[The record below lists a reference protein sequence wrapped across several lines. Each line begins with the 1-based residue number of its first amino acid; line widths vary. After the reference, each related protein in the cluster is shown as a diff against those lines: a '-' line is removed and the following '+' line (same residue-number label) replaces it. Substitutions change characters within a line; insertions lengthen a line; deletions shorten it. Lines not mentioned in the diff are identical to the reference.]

1 MARNRTGNRSGTS
14 ATTATN
20 GTRATLMDQA
30 SDELE
35 DSGPPTIKFFPHQEL
50 PAGRPSLHFSPIAR
64 TLPSTSSIIKV
75 GRYSEREG
83 IPIANPTTP
92 SDAPVGFKSKVVSR
106 KHCEFSFQHGS
117 WYIKDVASSSGTFL
131 NHVRLSQ
138 PNQVSRL
145 FPVKDGDVVQLG
157 IDFRGGEEM
166 IFRCVKIRIECN
178 RSWQQRPN
186 KFNQERHAQLVRKK
200 PDVAGTAG
208 ATVTENSG
216 ECSIC
221 LSSVM
226 SLFVAP
232 CAHVWHFKCIYPL
245 IIGKRYPH
253 FTCPNCR
260 AVWNLEEE
268 VDNEE
273 YDGDREGLSQLID
286 GQAAGDELQNATVLA
301 TDTTAARDAQLVGAG
316 AGALD
321 ADNDTSMITGN
332 LSMDESN
339 SNDEAA
345 PGPPQRSSSESDKEH
360 MEELQNEVQ
369 RAARINRQQSSPV
382 RNLVRTITTTSYV
395 KGSKPSEAE
404 LADIERTVRILIA
417 IPYTVKNH
425 LRAEWGAAFAKNTS
439 DISNSAEVANP
450 KYNPEY
456 ADLLPPA
463 MEGHEDQGLGLP
475 LQLTF
480 FVDGFVKRAFDR
492 GWYGAP
498 QASQLQVQL
507 NTLTDAY
514 GKMEMIRMTP
524 FPVAHLIHARQ
535 VLALY
540 GAVLPF
546 AMVDELGWWTV
557 PIVTLIIFTLY
568 GIEGIGSQLEDPF
581 GYDRNDI
588 KMDAI
593 AEDARIEMTVT
604 LEEWK
609 RVSRSSDLSSEMFIE
624 PRRAS
629 LR

>member
-1 MARNRTGNRSGTS
+1 MRFNEPPESTANNPRVRADGSFRRHRRRPTYPLLHSARRKPRRWPLVLRFIKGAIHGAIIIPIVCHAMFAVAIVCLHRYAHVDLDVPGT
-14 ATTATN
+14 
-20 GTRATLMDQA
+20 
-30 SDELE
+30 
-35 DSGPPTIKFFPHQEL
+35 II
-50 PAGRPSLHFSPIAR
+50 PSLSIVVGLMLVFRNQTSYNRFWDGR
-64 TLPSTSSIIKV
+64 TNFT
-75 GRYSEREG
+75 
-83 IPIANPTTP
+83 
-92 SDAPVGFKSKVVSR
+92 VV
-106 KHCEFSFQHGS
+106 
-117 WYIKDVASSSGTFL
+117 I
-131 NHVRLSQ
+131 
-138 PNQVSRL
+138 
-145 FPVKDGDVVQLG
+145 
-157 IDFRGGEEM
+157 
-166 IFRCVKIRIECN
+166 
-178 RSWQQRPN
+178 
-186 KFNQERHAQLVRKK
+186 
-200 PDVAGTAG
+200 TA
-208 ATVTENSG
+208 
-216 ECSIC
+216 
-221 LSSVM
+221 
-226 SLFVAP
+226 
-232 CAHVWHFKCIYPL
+232 
-245 IIGKRYPH
+245 
-253 FTCPNCR
+253 
-260 AVWNLEEE
+260 
-268 VDNEE
+268 
-273 YDGDREGLSQLID
+273 
-286 GQAAGDELQNATVLA
+286 
-301 TDTTAARDAQLVGAG
+301 
-316 AGALD
+316 
-321 ADNDTSMITGN
+321 
-332 LSMDESN
+332 
-339 SNDEAA
+339 
-345 PGPPQRSSSESDKEH
+345 
-360 MEELQNEVQ
+360 
-369 RAARINRQQSSPV
+369 V